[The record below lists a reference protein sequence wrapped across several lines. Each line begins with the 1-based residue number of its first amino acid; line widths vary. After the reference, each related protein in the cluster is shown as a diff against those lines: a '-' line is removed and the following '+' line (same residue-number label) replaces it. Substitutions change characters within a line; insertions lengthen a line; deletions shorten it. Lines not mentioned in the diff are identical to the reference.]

1 MSAPYPKYTEADMAT
16 LKNLFSRLVEP
27 QASVVPGSKT
37 NGITATAVDGSGFDR
52 VAHVIQL
59 GSFGTSA
66 GFDAEIT
73 ESATSGG
80 SYTLIASSGMTAVT
94 ASAANK
100 VVLIDVPVNSAKPF
114 QKIRSTA
121 ATAAIGVSV
130 VALCYM
136 GSGSKPTTAEDVA
149 QSVYVA

>member
-1 MSAPYPKYTEADMAT
+1 MAY
-16 LKNLFSRLVEP
+16 LKNLSRLIEA
-27 QASVVPGSKT
+27 QMSVVPGSKST
-37 NGITATAVDGSGFDR
+37 GAVTATAVDGQGFDR
-52 VAHVIQL
+52 VQHVIAL

-94 ASAANK
+94 GSAANK
-100 VVLIDVPVNSAKPF
+100 VILIDVPVNSAKPY

-121 ATAAIGVSV
+121 NTAAIGMSA
-130 VALCYM
+130 VALCYN
-136 GSGSKPTTAEDVA
+136 GSGTKPTTAEDVA
-149 QSVYVA
+149 QTVYVA